1 MEGKTGLIEK
11 YSIYFLYIIFAVG
24 IVGHSIE
31 YTYDLMIALTP
42 LTLFITSSV
51 MIFNLALQKQKKYF
65 IWFVIVFI
73 STFVCEIVGVE
84 TGLIFGNYVYGETL
98 DFKLFDV
105 PIIIGINWTL
115 VITGS
120 IMISKFCN
128 NQFLVFLIVPVLAT
142 LFDFVLEPVAIKL
155 DYWSWKSG
163 TIPLYNYVSW
173 FIISLLA
180 FGFYKFLKIE
190 LNSRIAKH
198 YYFIQLV
205 FFAVLLITV

>member
-31 YTYDLMIALTP
+31 YSFDLMISLTP

-51 MIFNLALQKQKKYF
+51 LIFNISLHKEKKYF
-65 IWFVIVFI
+65 VWFAVVFV
-73 STFVCEIVGVE
+73 STFICEIVGVK

-98 DFKLFDV
+98 GFKLFDV

-120 IMISKFCN
+120 IMISKFCKN
-128 NQFLVFLIVPVLAT
+128 KYLVFLIVPALAT
-142 LFDFVLEPVAIKL
+142 FFDFILEPVAIKL
-155 DYWSWKSG
+155 DYWSWQNG

-173 FIISLLA
+173 FVISLIS
-180 FGFYKFLKIE
+180 FGLYKFLKIE
-190 LNSRIAKH
+190 MNSRIAKH